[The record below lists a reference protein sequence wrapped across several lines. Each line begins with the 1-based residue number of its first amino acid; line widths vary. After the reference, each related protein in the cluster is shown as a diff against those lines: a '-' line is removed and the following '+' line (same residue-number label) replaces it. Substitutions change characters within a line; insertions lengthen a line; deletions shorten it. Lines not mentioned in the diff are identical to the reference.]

1 MKVEWTSNAI
11 SQLKR
16 IHDYIAKDS
25 EFFAKRMV
33 DRLTSRSIQI
43 QAHPLSGQIV
53 PEFGNESIREVIEGP
68 FRVVYQSSANTVYVL
83 AVIHGARMLTAESLT
98 EQG

>member
-1 MKVEWTSNAI
+1 MKVEWTNNAI
-11 SQLKR
+11 SQLKG

-43 QAHPLSGQIV
+43 QEHPYSGQIV
-53 PEFGNESIREVIEGP
+53 PEFGDETIREVIEGP
-68 FRVVYQSSANTVYVL
+68 FRMIYQSTARAIYVL
-83 AVIHGARMLTAESLT
+83 AVMHGARIPTKETLTDK
-98 EQG
+98 G